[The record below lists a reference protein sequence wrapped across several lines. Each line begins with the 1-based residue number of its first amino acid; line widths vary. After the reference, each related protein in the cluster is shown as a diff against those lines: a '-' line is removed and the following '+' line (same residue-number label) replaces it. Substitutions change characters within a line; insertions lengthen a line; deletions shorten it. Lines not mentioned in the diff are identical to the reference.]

1 MIYMHCIKLISAF
14 ILAVTVLASCTA
26 DDNFA
31 PASSYDGSSVSS
43 NPQRLPIEDVRHVMV
58 MVAGGYN
65 SLSEYIRDD
74 MQELAEGYL
83 PSGKGR
89 MEDALVVLS
98 RLTEKRGDYST
109 LSPVILYRLWKGSDG
124 NVVRDTL
131 YKWDPNVILSDAS
144 TIREALQLV
153 SDMFPAAGYG
163 MVFSSHASGWLPA
176 GYYNDPAE
184 YEDAH
189 GGDGGLFGISRRGIR
204 ETFPP
209 IPEFP
214 AVKSIGQDKVGSES
228 YEMELQ
234 DLSAAIPI
242 HLEYLLFDACLNGC
256 VEVAYAFR
264 GVADIVGFSP
274 TEVLANGF
282 DYPSIATRL
291 LRPQLNPVAV
301 CQDYFAYYDAQSGS
315 GRSATITVVD
325 TRKMDRLAQVCAELF
340 DRYHDKINSL
350 DGNRVQ
356 GYFRYNRHYFYD
368 LKDILVRA
376 GINDEETA
384 LLDQAMAECIVYKAA
399 TPSFLGIDLSRANGL
414 SMYLPSMGTRLLDE
428 YYKEN
433 IAWNEAT
440 QLVK

>member
-1 MIYMHCIKLISAF
+1 MRCVKLISAVIF
-14 ILAVTVLASCTA
+14 AATALASCTA
-26 DDNFA
+26 DDNFD
-31 PASSYDGSSVSS
+31 PARFYDGSSVSS
-43 NPQRLPIEDVRHVMV
+43 NPQRLPIEEVRHVMI

-65 SLSEYIRDD
+65 SLSEYIRAD
-74 MQELAEGYL
+74 MKELSEGYL
-83 PSGKGR
+83 PTGKGR
-89 MEDALVVLS
+89 MEDVLVVLS
-98 RLTEKRGDYST
+98 RLPEKRGDYST
-109 LSPVILYRLWKGSDG
+109 PSPVILYRLWKGSDG

-131 YKWDPNVILSDAS
+131 YKWDTSAVLSDAS
-144 TIREALQLV
+144 TIGEALQMV

-176 GYYNDPAE
+176 GYYNDPAA
-184 YEDAH
+184 YEEAH
-189 GGDGGLFGISRRGIR
+189 GGDAGFFGISRRGLR

-209 IPEFP
+209 IPDYP

-228 YEMELQ
+228 YEMELK
-234 DLSAAIPI
+234 DLSEAIPI

-264 GVADIVGFSP
+264 GIADIVGFSP
-274 TEVLANGF
+274 TEVLADGF
-282 DYPSIATRL
+282 DYPSIAKRL

-301 CQDYFAYYDAQSGS
+301 CKDYFAYYDAQSGS

-325 TRKMDRLAQVCAELF
+325 TRKMEPLAEVCADLF
-340 DRYHDKINSL
+340 DRYRDKINSL

-356 GYFRYNRHYFYD
+356 GYFRSNRHYFYD

-376 GINDEETA
+376 GMTAEETA
-384 LLDQAMAECIVYKAA
+384 LLDQAMSKCIVYKAA

-414 SMYLPSMGTRLLDE
+414 SMYLPSMGTPRLDKF
-428 YYKEN
+428 YKDN
-433 IAWNEAT
+433 MAWNEAT